1 VFFVSWEGGIAPPSQ
16 LDDARHG
23 DDRWSLRLL
32 GLGQTVGH
40 SRASSTGV
48 WDGRLAMEVPG
59 RNPGARLPGPRSR
72 PSRQRYPGREPRY
85 RRGGLEL
92 RLIWPAR
99 SSPAVPSPSRLAPA
113 DLDGVPTSRGW
124 AWRPSDRR
132 AKGKYGARRT
142 SAYERPRRASRP
154 SLRGAGDG
162 RRAARYPGDGDR
174 AVRGRGAVA
183 DACGGDELDHL
194 DRLRARAGRDARR
207 RRRPPELARPS
218 PTRGRDRRPHSAVP
232 AGEPSGG
239 ARAPAPAS
247 PPPRSA
253 RADRPPPLSRS
264 TASATRRSSPC

>member
-1 VFFVSWEGGIAPPSQ
+1 LRRPPS
-16 LDDARHG
+16 
-23 DDRWSLRLL
+23 SMML
-32 GLGQTVGH
+32 GTGTIVGV
-40 SRASSTGV
+40 SAYSA
-48 WDGRLAMEVPG
+48 WDGQLGTHARPRQACG
-59 RNPGARLPGPRSR
+59 TGASPWRFQGGTREHAYLGPRSR